1 MTDLQRR
8 DGNLADAAGDDLIQ
22 QRGGFAEF
30 FHTET
35 AGAIM
40 LLVATAVALIL
51 ANSPLH
57 EAMDALFQ
65 TELGIHVG
73 TWEFSLSV
81 LHWIDDGLMALFFFV
96 VGLEIKR
103 EFIVGELAD
112 RRKATLPILAAV
124 GGMMVPA
131 LVYFAF
137 NVGGP
142 GVHGWGVPMAT
153 DIAFALGVLALLGSR
168 VPLGLRVFLTALAI
182 ADDIGAILVIAIF
195 YTANVSLIWLGVVV
209 LLFVVLLVLARR
221 GVDNRWPYAIVGV
234 GLWAAMLA
242 SGVHATIAGVLVA
255 FTIPATARL
264 APFDFT
270 TRTRRALDA
279 IDTACVP
286 GEHTLV
292 DNSRVEVCND
302 IRRDT
307 LHTMAPLQRME
318 SALHPWTTFVILPL
332 FALGNA
338 GVRLVGVD
346 VGELLT
352 SQVSLGILF
361 GLVVGKPVGIFV
373 MTWLA
378 VHFRLADLPEG
389 VNWLHVLGAGVLG
402 GIGFTMSLFVA
413 NLAFTST
420 DQTAA
425 AKAAILI
432 ASVIAG
438 TVGYALLRGVRPPSN
453 DAL

>member
-1 MTDLQRR
+1 MTDSRRR
-8 DGNLADAAGDDLIQ
+8 DTHSLAAAEDSAQ
-22 QRGGFAEF
+22 ERSGFAEF

-35 AGAIM
+35 AGSIV
-40 LLVATAVALIL
+40 LLTATVLAFAL
-51 ANSPLH
+51 ANSSLYS
-57 EAMDALFQ
+57 AMEALFQ
-65 TELGIHVG
+65 TEIGLHVG

-81 LHWIDDGLMALFFFV
+81 LHWIDDGLMAIFFFV

-103 EFIVGELAD
+103 EFIVGELAE

-124 GGMMVPA
+124 GGMVVPA
-131 LVYFAF
+131 LVYLAF
-137 NVGGP
+137 NLGGP

-195 YTANVSLIWLGVVV
+195 YTADVKLMWLGVVAVLFIV
-209 LLFVVLLVLARR
+209 LLLFARR
-221 GVDNRWPYAIVGV
+221 GVDSRWPYAIVGV

-264 APFDFT
+264 APLDFT
-270 TRTRRALDA
+270 TRTRVALDE
-279 IDTACVP
+279 IDTNAVP

-292 DNSRVEVCND
+292 DETRVDVCTM
-302 IRRDT
+302 IRRDA

-346 VGELLT
+346 VGALLG
-352 SQVSLGILF
+352 SPVSLGIMF
-361 GLVVGKPVGIFV
+361 GLVVGKPVGIFA

-378 VHFRLADLPEG
+378 VRLRVADLPEG
-389 VNWLHVLGAGVLG
+389 VNWAHILGAGVLG

-413 NLAFTST
+413 NLAFAGG

-425 AKAAILI
+425 AKVAILV
-432 ASVIAG
+432 ASVVAG
-438 TVGYALLRGVRPPSN
+438 SAGYALLRFVLPPADDSR
-453 DAL
+453 